1 MTQDTRCGYG
11 NDQGYGYDQGCG
23 YGYDQ
28 GHGYDQGYGYISP
41 DAIMGTTRGAYAA

>member
-28 GHGYDQGYGYISP
+28 GHGYDQGYGYIRP